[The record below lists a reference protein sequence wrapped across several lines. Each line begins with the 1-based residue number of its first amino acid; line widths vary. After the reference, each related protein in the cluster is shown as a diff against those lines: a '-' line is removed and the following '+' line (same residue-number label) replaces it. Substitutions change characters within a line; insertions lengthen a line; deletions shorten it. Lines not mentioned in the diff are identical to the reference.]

1 MSKAEHLRAHASRLL
16 AFAHRF
22 RHAGHDAC
30 AEELA
35 THASQYLYEAATL
48 DVPNVQKIIAPS
60 ERKII
65 VPNER
70 KIIGRLN

>member
-22 RHAGHDAC
+22 RHAGHDAY

-48 DVPNVQKIIAPS
+48 DVPND
-60 ERKII
+60 RKIN

-70 KIIGRLN
+70 KIVGRLN